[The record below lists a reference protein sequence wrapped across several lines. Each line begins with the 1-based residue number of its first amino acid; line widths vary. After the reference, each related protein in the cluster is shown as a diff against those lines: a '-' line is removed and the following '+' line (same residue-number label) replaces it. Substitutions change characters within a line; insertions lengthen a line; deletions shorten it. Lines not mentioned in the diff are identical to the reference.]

1 MYWFFLNFR
10 KLSPNILYVH
20 FQVNFSLSSGLF
32 EKLSEAGSGGG
43 GVYSKSTLTFFQEYV
58 TLRRGQTAAK
68 SYFRTLERLTRLE
81 VVQLYKMMVAGRL
94 RIAVKQE
101 QFCAKEVI
109 NA

>member
-43 GVYSKSTLTFFQEYV
+43 GAAFTQKVH
-58 TLRRGQTAAK
+58 LRFSRNT
-68 SYFRTLERLTRLE
+68 
-81 VVQLYKMMVAGRL
+81 
-94 RIAVKQE
+94 
-101 QFCAKEVI
+101 
-109 NA
+109 

>member
-43 GVYSKSTLTFFQEYV
+43 GRFLKKHTYVFPGIRNATTWTDGSKVLFQN
-58 TLRRGQTAAK
+58 
-68 SYFRTLERLTRLE
+68 FRTSYSPRGCPVIQNDGGWETKNCSETRTVLC
-81 VVQLYKMMVAGRL
+81 KRG
-94 RIAVKQE
+94 
-101 QFCAKEVI
+101 
-109 NA
+109 N